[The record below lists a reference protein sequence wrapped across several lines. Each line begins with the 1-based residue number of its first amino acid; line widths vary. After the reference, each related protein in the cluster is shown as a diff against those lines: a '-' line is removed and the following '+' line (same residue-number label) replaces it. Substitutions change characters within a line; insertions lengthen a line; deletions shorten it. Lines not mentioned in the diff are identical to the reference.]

1 MTLYAANV
9 MDVAKPI
16 EKKTKKSK
24 KVEAPVKQEEP
35 AVEEPPREVLKELTP
50 KQIAA
55 AERRKRKREE
65 LEAAKQAEEEAIRAK
80 EAEIEAKEAE
90 IARKKEEA
98 KERRRLARE
107 AKKAAAQEATPA
119 TTESEGTTEEVLIEQ
134 TVAPKKRK
142 RDDGEPP
149 AWFQKY
155 VAGVKQEEA
164 KQASTK
170 VPKRQVDEQART
182 VAQEQWKD
190 GLTRDRIQN
199 EVDGHM
205 SRMYGMI
212 FGNRRFK

>member
-16 EKKTKKSK
+16 EKKQKRAKK
-24 KVEAPVKQEEP
+24 
-35 AVEEPPREVLKELTP
+35 AVEPVPAEPVVEEEVREPLKELTP
-50 KQIAA
+50 KQVAA
-55 AERRKRKREE
+55 AERRKRKRDE

-80 EAEIEAKEAE
+80 QAEIEAKEE
-90 IARKKEEA
+90 ELARKKEEA

-107 AKKAAAQEATPA
+107 AKKAVAQEATPA
-119 TTESEGTTEEVLIEQ
+119 STESEASSENLVEQ
-134 TVAPKKRK
+134 KAAPKKRK
-142 RDDGEPP
+142 RDDSEPP

-164 KQASTK
+164 KQAATK
-170 VPKRQVDEQART
+170 VPKRQVEEQART

-190 GLTRDRIQN
+190 GLTRDRVQN

-212 FGNRRFK
+212 FGHRRLK